1 MKALATGMG
10 LEFGVAL
17 LLAGAGCGS
26 GAPPAAGL
34 EPDAGSCAAFST
46 RWAASDWSSS
56 AVGALSLGGAIAS
69 HTGVD
74 LGADPALAASRG
86 RDFVV
91 ARDRDLVF
99 ELDPACGT
107 PKPPIDVH
115 PTSQVGSANPQDVAV
130 ASDGSLW
137 IPFYNLPLL
146 AVFDAAGNVT
156 RRIDLSA
163 YDGDG
168 NPEASRIA
176 IVDTPAG
183 EKAFVTL
190 ERLTKD
196 VPVQPSWM
204 LRIDVATGVVE
215 THVELAGRNPF
226 GMFVDGPVLWLADP
240 GSFYAATEPL
250 AGVERFDTATSTTAL
265 VALEANLGG
274 SVDEVAVSGSC
285 GVAIVADPTTVNAT
299 RLATFDP
306 ATGNAIAA
314 GNASPLVTDGFY
326 LSGLAWTQ
334 SQGSQSQG
342 SQESDGSIT
351 QTGGTV
357 LLVGD
362 RRRVGAGYPVH
373 IFDAT
378 STCALTERPN
388 PVFLPLPP
396 VALH

>member
-1 MKALATGMG
+1 MKALATVIG
-10 LEFGVAL
+10 LML
-17 LLAGAGCGS
+17 SLAAAGCGGS
-26 GAPPAAGL
+26 AQVAGP

-46 RWAASDWSSS
+46 RWAATDYSSS
-56 AVGALSLGGAIAS
+56 AVGALSLAGAITS

-74 LGADPALAASRG
+74 LGTDPALAVSRG
-86 RDFVV
+86 RDFVI

-107 PKPPIDVH
+107 PRPPIDVH
-115 PTSQVGSANPQDVAV
+115 PTSQAGSANPQDVAV

-156 RRIDLSA
+156 RRIDLST

-168 NPEASRIA
+168 NPDASRIA

-190 ERLTKD
+190 ERLTED
-196 VPVQPSWM
+196 VSEQPSWM
-204 LRIDVATGVVE
+204 LRVDVATGVVE
-215 THVELAGRNPF
+215 THVELAGQNPF

-240 GSFYAATEPL
+240 NHFEAIDEPF

-299 RLATFDP
+299 RLATFD
-306 ATGNAIAA
+306 AVTGDAIAA
-314 GNASPLVTDGFY
+314 GVASPLITDGFY

-334 SQGSQSQG
+334 SQEGKGS
-342 SQESDGSIT
+342 
-351 QTGGTV
+351 V

-362 RRRVGAGYPVH
+362 RRRVAAGYPVH

-378 STCALTERPN
+378 STCALTERPDS
-388 PVFLPLPP
+388 VFLPLPP

>member
-1 MKALATGMG
+1 MKALNRRARS
-10 LEFGVAL
+10 LAL
-17 LLAGAGCGS
+17 LLAGAGCGGS
-26 GAPPAAGL
+26 ASSSS
-34 EPDAGSCAAFST
+34 DAGSAPDASSPCAAFST
-46 RWAASDWSSS
+46 RWAATDYSSS
-56 AVGALSLGGAIAS
+56 AVGALSLAGAIAS

-86 RDFVV
+86 RYFVV

-107 PKPPIDVH
+107 PSAPLDVH
-115 PTSQVGSANPQDVAV
+115 PTSQAGSANPQDVAV

-137 IPFYNLPLL
+137 IPFYNVPLL

-156 RRIDLSA
+156 RRIDLST

-168 NPEASRIA
+168 NPDASRIA

-190 ERLTKD
+190 ERLTD
-196 VPVQPSWM
+196 TVSEQPSWM
-204 LRIDVATGVVE
+204 LRVDVATGVVE

-240 GSFYAATEPL
+240 GHFDAGTEPF

-274 SVDEVAVSGSC
+274 SVDEVAVSGGC
-285 GVAIVADPTTVNAT
+285 GVAIVADPTALNAT

-306 ATGNAIAA
+306 MTGSAIAE
-314 GNASPLVTDGFY
+314 GDASPLVTDGFD

-334 SQGSQSQG
+334 SQGSQ
-342 SQESDGSIT
+342 E
-351 QTGGTV
+351 TV

-362 RRRVGAGYPVH
+362 RRRVGQGYPVH

-378 STCALTERPN
+378 STCALTERPGS
-388 PVFLPLPP
+388 VFLPLPP
-396 VALH
+396 VALR